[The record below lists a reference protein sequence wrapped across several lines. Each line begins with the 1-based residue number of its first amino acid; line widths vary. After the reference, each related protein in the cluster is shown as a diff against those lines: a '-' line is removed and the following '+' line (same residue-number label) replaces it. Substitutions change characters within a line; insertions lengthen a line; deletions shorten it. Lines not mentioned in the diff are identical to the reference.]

1 MTKRNGTKVITG
13 MVRASYVNIFEPKAI
28 NGEGD
33 PKYSMS
39 IIIPKSDTKTIK
51 AIEEAIEQ
59 AKEEGKPKWGGKVP
73 GNLKTP
79 LRDGDLERED
89 DEAYADSYFIN
100 ASSKT
105 APGVIDQNKI
115 KLTDST
121 TVYSGCYVRV
131 SINFYP
137 FNTNGNKGIAAG
149 LNNVQK
155 WKDGEFLGGRASAED
170 DFDELESDDDDLI

>member
-1 MTKRNGTKVITG
+1 
-13 MVRASYVNIFEPKAI
+13 
-28 NGEGD
+28 
-33 PKYSMS
+33 
-39 IIIPKSDTKTIK
+39 KSDTKTIK
-51 AIEEAIEQ
+51 AIEQAIEQ

-149 LNNVQK
+149 LNN
-155 WKDGEFLGGRASAED
+155 
-170 DFDELESDDDDLI
+170 